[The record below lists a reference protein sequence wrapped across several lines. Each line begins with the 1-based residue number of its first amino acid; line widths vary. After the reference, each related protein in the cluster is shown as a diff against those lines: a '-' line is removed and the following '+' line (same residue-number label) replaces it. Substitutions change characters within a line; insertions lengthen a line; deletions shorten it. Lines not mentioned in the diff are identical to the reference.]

1 MKPGIQ
7 VRKAGRRSPRRWLG
21 TTIPPGGCR
30 LTFYAS
36 LDQVPAFDDY
46 SMKGR
51 TYRYFEDKP
60 LYPFGYGLSYSKF
73 SYSGLKL
80 SSTKLNAGQSLD
92 VDLDVR
98 NDSAR
103 DGDEV
108 AELYLKFPAS
118 PDAPVRALRGL
129 RRVHVAAGQTE
140 HVHFSLDARDLSEV
154 NAQGSRM
161 VGAGE
166 YRVSVGGG
174 QPGTGVSV
182 VEAGFSVNGEQAL
195 AR

>member
-1 MKPGIQ
+1 VNNP
-7 VRKAGRRSPRRWLG
+7 AGRLP
-21 TTIPPGGCR
+21 
-30 LTFYAS
+30 LTFYAGD
-36 LDQVPAFDDY
+36 DQLPKFEDY

-51 TYRYFEDKP
+51 TYRYFVGKP

-73 SYSGLKL
+73 SYGGLKL
-80 SSTKLNAGQSLD
+80 SATKLNAGQSLD
-92 VDLDVR
+92 VEVDVK

-140 HVHFSLDARDLSEV
+140 HVHFTLDARGLSSV
-154 NAQGSRM
+154 NAEGSRV

-174 QPGTGVSV
+174 QPGTGASV
-182 VEAGFSVNGEQAL
+182 VEAGFSVSGESVL
-195 AR
+195 DK